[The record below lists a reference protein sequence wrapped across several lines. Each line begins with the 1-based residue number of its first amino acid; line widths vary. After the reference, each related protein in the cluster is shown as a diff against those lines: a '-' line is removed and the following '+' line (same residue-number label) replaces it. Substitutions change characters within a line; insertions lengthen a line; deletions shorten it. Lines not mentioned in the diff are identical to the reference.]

1 LTCFLRELGLQALS
15 RSPAVASPRAK
26 GTAASPQIC
35 RPRSCCTPSVDP
47 DAWLANIAP
56 RWHADVAGPP
66 RAARKRKTKTPRRSP
81 LPPR

>member
-1 LTCFLRELGLQALS
+1 MTCFLRELGLQALS

-56 RWHADVAGPP
+56 IHFVEDR
-66 RAARKRKTKTPRRSP
+66 TKMEKNQEVK
-81 LPPR
+81 